1 MFILYYKWSSHIES
15 IWENMLR
22 VYSNS
27 APFYVRDLSILGFWY
42 LDSVLE
48 TMTQGSQGT
57 AIVYFFFSYWN
68 SLIFLFWS
76 KYLAGN
82 SSKMLNGNG
91 ESGIL
96 ILFLI
101 LEESFKRSMTL
112 FSVAVIVFLLGSKYL
127 FKNLQSVI
135 KGVWHRLWIFRK

>member
-1 MFILYYKWSSHIES
+1 
-15 IWENMLR
+15 MLR

-127 FKNLQSVI
+127 LKNLQSVI
-135 KGVWHRLWIFRK
+135 KGV